1 MRSNCV
7 KIAMHR
13 DKDKVLLSN
22 ISSRPQ
28 NSTLTVECVLCI
40 DRPTFLRSHLFTAAV
55 MKLQQ
60 KAQRLVLRVVSV
72 WSGKQQSRRKKPDR
86 VRSIEVD
93 KVVTA
98 HVTNMAHHRSISTE
112 IYQVLHSEYGII

>member
-22 ISSRPQ
+22 ILSRPQ

-72 WSGKQQSRRKKPDR
+72 WSGKQQSRRKKPTELGPS
-86 VRSIEVD
+86 RST
-93 KVVTA
+93 KW
-98 HVTNMAHHRSISTE
+98 
-112 IYQVLHSEYGII
+112 